1 MAEKKISPPEG
12 YEKLVTALARKIS
25 IACKNIEKSRA
36 VKQKIIEELKS
47 AGVKDEK
54 TFKRLAVCLWHEI
67 NPKSKT
73 FSFAHIFGGVIG
85 HKPKPRKKKEE
96 GSH

>member
-25 IACKNIEKSRA
+25 IA
-36 VKQKIIEELKS
+36 
-47 AGVKDEK
+47 
-54 TFKRLAVCLWHEI
+54 CLWHEI